1 VYPLTLGLIVG
12 TKQLWDEVQSC
23 IQDLPVRVV
32 FEQAECGKWDELLE
46 KLEQTRPDLLV
57 LDLHAISEPLAQV
70 VARIKSMDSPP
81 VIAALH
87 TEATPDLILDAVRA
101 GASEFLYPPLQESLL
116 KTLTRVSDER
126 QQQRGPARKGGKV
139 LAFLSAKGGC
149 GATTIACHMAVE
161 LSHQTRQYTLLA
173 DLDFSA
179 GMISFLMKSRS
190 DYSVL
195 DALRNVHRLDLSFW
209 KKLISNGIPNLEIIT
224 APSALTPNQD
234 VPPESLK
241 AITQF
246 ARMHYDWTLMDLG
259 RGLSE
264 PILSQFEAVDQVFLV
279 TTMEVPALHQT
290 QQIVRRLLD
299 SGLPG
304 GNLRLIVN
312 RMPKNPELTLGEV
325 EKVLGYEVFASV
337 PNDYPSLH
345 DSYSEGRLLHENT
358 PIRRHLAEV
367 ARRIAGIQQNK
378 TKRKF
383 SFFG

>member
-1 VYPLTLGLIVG
+1 
-12 TKQLWDEVQSC
+12 
-23 IQDLPVRVV
+23 
-32 FEQAECGKWDELLE
+32 
-46 KLEQTRPDLLV
+46 
-57 LDLHAISEPLAQV
+57 
-70 VARIKSMDSPP
+70 
-81 VIAALH
+81 
-87 TEATPDLILDAVRA
+87 
-101 GASEFLYPPLQESLL
+101 
-116 KTLTRVSDER
+116 
-126 QQQRGPARKGGKV
+126 
-139 LAFLSAKGGC
+139 
-149 GATTIACHMAVE
+149 
-161 LSHQTRQYTLLA
+161 
-173 DLDFSA
+173 
-179 GMISFLMKSRS
+179 
-190 DYSVL
+190 
-195 DALRNVHRLDLSFW
+195 
-209 KKLISNGIPNLEIIT
+209 
-224 APSALTPNQD
+224 